1 MSRLL
6 PLCFR
11 PYSPLGPRRRQGR
24 QENHSPAARKGGL
37 EKIFSREVFYFTSHL
52 VFSASRLISLLPTL
66 PPDAPAFYPRRA
78 VAHQPLAMPD
88 AHSLLMPEEAA
99 ARNIGN
105 TKPAFGKKKVSI
117 AIKKYQKC
125 LFDKKKN
132 VLLPYLTTNKNDKKH
147 PHHAQQRILLLL
159 FLLYHSGEAGRCVL
173 KKMNQKHM
181 NPAPKKRDFL
191 FQNYIHVHEK
201 NSNTRYQGLIPRH
214 RRPPVF

>member
-66 PPDAPAFYPRRA
+66 PPNAPAFYPRRA

-88 AHSLLMPEEAA
+88 AHGLLMPEEAA
-99 ARNIGN
+99 ARNMGN

-132 VLLPYLTTNKNDKKH
+132 VLLPYLTTNKNDKKTSSSCATTYSFTFIFTL
-147 PHHAQQRILLLL
+147 PLR
-159 FLLYHSGEAGRCVL
+159 
-173 KKMNQKHM
+173 
-181 NPAPKKRDFL
+181 
-191 FQNYIHVHEK
+191 
-201 NSNTRYQGLIPRH
+201 
-214 RRPPVF
+214 

>member
-1 MSRLL
+1 MNPMKRAPVNFYSALSGLAGQGFFCNIQKKHAARMSCLL

-11 PYSPLGPRRRQGR
+11 PYPPLGPRRRQNR

-37 EKIFSREVFYFTSHL
+37 ENFFSREVFYFTSHL

-88 AHSLLMPEEAA
+88 AHGLLMPEEAA
-99 ARNIGN
+99 ARNMGN

-125 LFDKKKN
+125 LFD
-132 VLLPYLTTNKNDKKH
+132 
-147 PHHAQQRILLLL
+147 
-159 FLLYHSGEAGRCVL
+159 
-173 KKMNQKHM
+173 
-181 NPAPKKRDFL
+181 
-191 FQNYIHVHEK
+191 
-201 NSNTRYQGLIPRH
+201 
-214 RRPPVF
+214 